1 MRKFALFP
9 ADQPSRSVMVRM
21 IRYQKLLKLFRVC
34 CLIYLPICWRKTIL
48 HSKCK
53 KFAQKN
59 EMGKE
64 LHNIYETYPQRCL
77 SQLGVSH
84 CSCIKDLIRCIVH
97 CVSSIF
103 QYAELVQR
111 GASETKTVISNKL
124 INNWQK
130 CKHKVSGGIWFEIFL
145 SKYSQNGQEC
155 TKGRTFP
162 PFISSAVHGLQCS
175 KNGTKSLYK

>member
-1 MRKFALFP
+1 MFSLYNRSPINSKVLTHRPFYRHKLQNDKTKAFSSSYLINHCDTIRKFALFP

-64 LHNIYETYPQRCL
+64 LHNIYETYPQQCL

-84 CSCIKDLIRCIVH
+84 CSCIYDLIRCIVR

-111 GASETKTVISNKL
+111 GASENKTAISKKL
-124 INNWQK
+124 LVLK
-130 CKHKVSGGIWFEIFL
+130 
-145 SKYSQNGQEC
+145 
-155 TKGRTFP
+155 P
-162 PFISSAVHGLQCS
+162 P
-175 KNGTKSLYK
+175 N